1 MSAGERDMHEQ
12 TVNLSAAQDLL
23 QEAAVLHGQGRIPE
37 AIVLFRKILAMR
49 PEITEGWYELGYL
62 LKAQGQYEEALEAF
76 AEALRRGVKRPEE
89 VHLNRGVIYSDHL
102 RRDAAAAS
110 ELEAALTLNP
120 NYVPAL
126 LNLGNLHEERGERD
140 AALSAYDR
148 VLARA
153 GAADNAHQDLC
164 LEALARSANLRPPSH
179 IEDPILAQLEQ
190 AAITAAQYGHVV
202 RANVLFMLGHSYDKL
217 GAYDQAFDAY
227 ARGNRCLLRQ
237 TGRSYDHAQQQKL
250 VDAMIE
256 VFQTRTENLAALPQT
271 SAVAPLFICGMFRS
285 GSTLIE
291 QVLAAHPLVTPGGEL
306 DFLIRL
312 AAEKLAPFPAS
323 VALVDP
329 ARDAEYADQYRAHVA
344 QLFPEGVKGSYI
356 TDKRPD
362 NFLLIG
368 FIKRLFPNA
377 KIVHTTRHPIDNGL
391 SVYLQHLVHQ
401 VAPYS
406 SDLVDIGHYYGEYR
420 RLMAHW
426 KAIYPDSIFDF
437 DYDDFVR
444 NPKPAL
450 ERLYAFL
457 GLNWDDDAL
466 NFHKLKNTVKTA
478 SYWQVRKP
486 LYASASGRWRN
497 YESFLAPLRAALLN
511 AGIEPS
517 ELE

>member
-1 MSAGERDMHEQ
+1 MRDEAG
-12 TVNLSAAQDLL
+12 NLIASQELL
-23 QEAAVLHGQGRIPE
+23 QEAAKLHGQGRIPE
-37 AIVLFRKILAMR
+37 AIALFRKILAMR
-49 PEITEGWYELGYL
+49 PEVSEGWYELGYL
-62 LKAQGQYEEALEAF
+62 LKAQGQYEEALDAF
-76 AEALRRGVKRPEE
+76 AEALQRGVKRPEE

-102 RRDAAAAS
+102 RRDDAAAC
-110 ELEAALTLNP
+110 ELKAALALNP
-120 NYVPAL
+120 GYVPAL
-126 LNLGNLHEERGERD
+126 LNLGNLHEERGERE
-140 AALSAYDR
+140 AALNAYDR

-153 GAADNAHQDLC
+153 GDADNTHQDLC
-164 LEALARSANLRPPSH
+164 LEALARSANLRPPTD
-179 IEDPILAQLEQ
+179 IDDPILAQLQQ
-190 AAITAAQYGHVV
+190 AATTAAQYGHVV

-217 GAYDQAFDAY
+217 GAFDQAFDAY
-227 ARGNRCLLRQ
+227 AKGNRCLLRQ
-237 TGRSYDHAQQQKL
+237 TGRSYDRMQQNKL
-250 VDAMIE
+250 VNAMID
-256 VFQTRTENLAALPQT
+256 VFGTPTEIVLPQT
-271 SAVAPLFICGMFRS
+271 STVAPLFICGMFRS

-291 QVLAAHPLVTPGGEL
+291 QVLSAHPLVTPGGEL

-323 VALVDP
+323 VANVDH
-329 ARDAEYADQYRAHVA
+329 ARDAEFADQYRAHVA
-344 QLFPEGVKGSYI
+344 QLFPEGAKGSYI

-368 FIKRLFPNA
+368 FIKRIFPNA

-426 KAIYPDSIFDF
+426 KALYPDSIYDF

-444 NPKPAL
+444 DPKPAL
-450 ERLYAFL
+450 ARLFAFL
-457 GLNWDDDAL
+457 GLDWDDAAL
-466 NFHKLKNTVKTA
+466 DFHKLKNTVKTA

-497 YESFLAPLRAALLN
+497 YESYLAPLRTALLE
-511 AGIEPS
+511 AGIEPR
-517 ELE
+517 ELL